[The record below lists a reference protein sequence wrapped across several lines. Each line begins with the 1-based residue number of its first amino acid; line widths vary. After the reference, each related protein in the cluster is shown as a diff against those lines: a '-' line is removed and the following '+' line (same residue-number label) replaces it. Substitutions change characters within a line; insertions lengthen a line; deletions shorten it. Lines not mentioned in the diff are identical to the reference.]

1 MFKVDAGD
9 FLFGGADASAMSV
22 ESSPR
27 AIDQVKLVKLGE
39 CRCDSKERCMT
50 FLIALNINDVDQEDA
65 GVVVVLRTSQ

>member
-39 CRCDSKERCMT
+39 CRCDSKER
-50 FLIALNINDVDQEDA
+50 DV
-65 GVVVVLRTSQ
+65 